1 MKLISSNVS
10 EQNFIFNDDEAS
22 SNYNSK
28 STEIPEV
35 EKAQIESKIV
45 LYLNFE

>member
-1 MKLISSNVS
+1 MKSISSNVS
-10 EQNFIFNDDEAS
+10 DQNLIFNDDEVPN
-22 SNYNSK
+22 NYNSN

-35 EKAQIESKIV
+35 EKEQIESKIV